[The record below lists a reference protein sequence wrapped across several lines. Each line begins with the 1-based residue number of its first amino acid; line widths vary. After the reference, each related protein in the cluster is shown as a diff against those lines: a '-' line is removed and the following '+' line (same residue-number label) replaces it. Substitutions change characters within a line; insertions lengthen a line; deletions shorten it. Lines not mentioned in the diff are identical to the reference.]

1 MEPAPHNRRPSP
13 TRLSCVCFSRIVSQ
27 SAPAKC
33 CPNPNPAAPQAP
45 GGRLARGA
53 RGGGAAL
60 SVLGCRPPV
69 SGHRGVARE
78 GSWDGS
84 EGFLRG
90 VGGIAACFFIAVCR
104 HCPCQLPRATSR
116 RPSLPRF
123 SATIPNESNEL
134 QRLCTF
140 NEFLHKVLS
149 RIRPLICLANTWP
162 TLSGRCPGGLWSF
175 LKLKF
180 MLRVSEVA

>member
-134 QRLCTF
+134 QRLCTWNDF
-140 NEFLHKVLS
+140 FTQSFVQNSPFDLLGKHMAHFVWQVSWRSLVFPEVE
-149 RIRPLICLANTWP
+149 IYA
-162 TLSGRCPGGLWSF
+162 SG
-175 LKLKF
+175 
-180 MLRVSEVA
+180 E